1 MNIFKSDSDSH
12 QHSLETLNLIANYD
26 DFMDSITTI
35 CDMGCGVGLDLAW
48 WATKTYLDE
57 NGAERPHNY
66 KCLGVDLDLSRAAV
80 NTDNMRIMQ
89 ADFEEYNQN
98 IRADVIW
105 SHDSFRYAT
114 NPLSTLK
121 SAGKAT

>member
-1 MNIFKSDSDSH
+1 MNIFKSDTDSH

-57 NGAERPHNY
+57 NGAERREQDDREDGHGEDLFAPGDD
-66 KCLGVDLDLSRAAV
+66 LGGRARLPRPRQEHR
-80 NTDNMRIMQ
+80 TWDTR
-89 ADFEEYNQN
+89 
-98 IRADVIW
+98 
-105 SHDSFRYAT
+105 
-114 NPLSTLK
+114 
-121 SAGKAT
+121 